1 MTKFHDNF
9 DGTKPF
15 SDAGMDAILA
25 ASTALSWTVPGTDKV
40 KYRALFGCSSNAEI
54 WVKINGTALVPTSN
68 VATDTYNQEFVIPG
82 MARYVIGG
90 DTLSFISTSTPQIGV
105 SLLQV
110 ENNS

>member
-15 SDAGMDAILA
+15 SDTGMNSLLV
-25 ASTALSWTVPGTDKV
+25 ASTALTYTVPGADTM

-54 WVKINGTALVPTSN
+54 WVKINGAAVVPVSN
-68 VATDTYNQEFVIPG
+68 VASDSRNQEFVIPG

-90 DTLSFISTSTPQIGV
+90 DTLSFISTGTPQIGV
-105 SLLQV
+105 SLLLV